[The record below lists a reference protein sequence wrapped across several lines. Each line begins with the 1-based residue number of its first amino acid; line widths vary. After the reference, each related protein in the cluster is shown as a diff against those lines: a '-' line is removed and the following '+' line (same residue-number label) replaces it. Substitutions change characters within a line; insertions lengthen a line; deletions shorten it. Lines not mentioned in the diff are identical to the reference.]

1 MRKFRFSSTLKV
13 PAHERRTPNQ
23 KRQNQL
29 HCSQGD
35 QCKILWPLC
44 FGLCST
50 TPKAVIKNSTWNKA
64 FRFFKSSIVRKMSVF
79 FYMIQM
85 IFSLKLRHCMWK
97 TRYFFQIMAGKFLHV
112 MAVLFNQSH
121 AAAVTTNSQSVY
133 TWKFHSVIDRTS
145 KRRRE
150 RNKMAFSLHLKRVL
164 ISDSV
169 DSCCKTI
176 LEANGIAVDL
186 KTKLTKEELLAEIAV
201 RGR

>member
-1 MRKFRFSSTLKV
+1 
-13 PAHERRTPNQ
+13 
-23 KRQNQL
+23 
-29 HCSQGD
+29 
-35 QCKILWPLC
+35 
-44 FGLCST
+44 
-50 TPKAVIKNSTWNKA
+50 
-64 FRFFKSSIVRKMSVF
+64 MSVF
-79 FYMIQM
+79 FFLYDSDDFQFKIAPLYVKDP
-85 IFSLKLRHCMWK
+85 I
-97 TRYFFQIMAGKFLHV
+97 FFQIMAGKFLHV

-133 TWKFHSVIDRTS
+133 TWKFHSAIDRTS
-145 KRRRE
+145 ERGRE
-150 RNKMAFSLHLKRVL
+150 RNKMAFSLDLKRVL